1 MGLSRGQRADGRL
14 QQPLAARSRGG
25 TGQRPRSSACEQEN
39 CPRCQKPP
47 WPAENKVPPVS
58 AHQWEHIGTPS
69 PMYFRTPRCPWSTG
83 WPQSCC
89 GSSPGEITAP
99 FLQRLNLRSRNPI
112 IRACQFGTQHCN
124 RSSYQQLDTPPRLI
138 CARNT
143 MTVLNRE
150 LDYLFKLFTKGWGD
164 FSVI

>member
-1 MGLSRGQRADGRL
+1 MGR
-14 QQPLAARSRGG
+14 QQPTS
-25 TGQRPRSSACEQEN
+25 QSHSCKQEN
-39 CPRCQKPP
+39 CPPCQKPLC
-47 WPAENKVPPVS
+47 PAENEVPLP
-58 AHQWEHIGTPS
+58 QPS
-69 PMYFRTPRCPWSTG
+69 S
-83 WPQSCC
+83 
-89 GSSPGEITAP
+89 GSRARHPLLAQPSLGEITAP
-99 FLQRLNLRSRNPI
+99 FLQRLNPRTRNLT

-143 MTVLNRE
+143 VTVLNRE